1 MQQGGGKL
9 KMKLFFE
16 GETTEA
22 ISFVVRQL
30 PNRVTT
36 VG

>member
-1 MQQGGGKL
+1 MQQEATL

-16 GETTEA
+16 GEATEA

-30 PNRVTT
+30 LNRVMT